1 MRILFYL
8 MLFAFAT
15 NAQEKN
21 YDNTFATTSGKV
33 HFFSK
38 APLEDIEATTQKAIG
53 VFDTKTKKVQAK
65 IPISSFE
72 FKQKLM
78 QEHFNEN
85 YLESDKYPYANLD
98 GAVVEDIDY
107 TKDGVKEVTVKGD
120 LTVHGVKKP
129 RDLKVKITVKDG
141 VPVNV
146 VSEFNILLVDH
157 KIKIPKAVLLNI
169 AEVIKVDLNFDLA
182 KYEKK

>member
-1 MRILFYL
+1 
-8 MLFAFAT
+8 MLFAFVAR
-15 NAQEKN
+15 AQEKN
-21 YDNTFATTSGKV
+21 YDNTYTTTSGKV

-38 APLEDIEATTQKAIG
+38 TPLEDIEAFTQKAVG

-65 IPISSFE
+65 IPISTFD

-85 YLESDKYPYANLD
+85 YLESDKYPYANLE
-98 GAVVEDIDY
+98 GFIVEEIDY
-107 TKDGVKEVTVKGD
+107 TKDGVREVTVKGD

-129 RDLKVKITVKDG
+129 RDIKVKITVKDG

-146 VSEFNILLVDH
+146 VSEFNIQLIDH